1 MATELTLDASLGFWL
16 SWHLSAYPWGHNI
29 SCYVVVSPYKQ
40 PSFLKVLSQEGIV
53 RALKCNVEIDTKK
66 EPKSVFLDKM
76 EVGVDVPLI

>member
-40 PSFLKVLSQEGIV
+40 PSFSKVLSQEGIV
-53 RALKCNVEIDTKK
+53 RALKCNAINDDTDNDA
-66 EPKSVFLDKM
+66 DK
-76 EVGVDVPLI
+76 DASLADWPC